1 MEKFSDISY
10 KKGWL
15 CKQSSATVGAAVSL
29 NKWMLYRPIQD
40 FQTGQRWLLWKCDLE
55 KNTPSQMS
63 IRGIEYWWKV
73 VNWDKIIHLLFLR
86 MLFLY
91 VMISTNHWYTQK
103 NKHSVSNIFI
113 KANFL
118 FICLY
123 DFHIYLDVFFVSSGD
138 EWVFVLFCFLLYL
151 P

>member
-1 MEKFSDISY
+1 M
-10 KKGWL
+10 L
-15 CKQSSATVGAAVSL
+15 CRHK
-29 NKWMLYRPIQD
+29 QD
-40 FQTGQRWLLWKCDLE
+40 FQTGQWWLLWKCDLE

-73 VNWDKIIHLLFLR
+73 VNWDRIIHLLFLR

-91 VMISTNHWYTQK
+91 VMVSTNHWYTKK

-123 DFHIYLDVFFVSSGD
+123 DFHIYLDAFFVNSGD
-138 EWVFVLFCFLLYL
+138 ECFVLFFIVLTLAKMKVKNVGCQSCFGNLTV
-151 P
+151 